1 MNEREQRA
9 MDQRNQAIINLTAEY
24 SRVRAALTAIAAMPD
39 EDDEWVGRDKFREA
53 RAIAQNALSE
63 TM

>member
-1 MNEREQRA
+1 
-9 MDQRNQAIINLTAEY
+9 MDQRNQAIIILTAEY

-39 EDDEWVGRDKFREA
+39 EDDEWGGRDKFREA